1 MAARLPRNFAGGHFR
16 AMKHFFGK
24 FVAFLLLILCLQAA
38 AHDVSVMKLRFQELP
53 DHRYQ
58 LRYIAPPGS
67 AESEAP
73 PVLPERGAWEQEP
86 GIAGGLVTLT
96 FTTVDG
102 GALTEDERINLPWR
116 RDGVLVESFWRSG
129 ETARRFFPAG
139 ANGIEIR
146 IGNMRAGAGSFT
158 ESAKR
163 FLLLGMDHFL
173 SGWDHLLFV
182 VCLLMLARGWRKLLP
197 ALAAF
202 VAAHSSTLALTAVG
216 RPPLPDGFAGAMV
229 ALSIAF
235 LAAGIVR
242 GGEKHIILA
251 AFLFGLPQGIGLG
264 EAVHS
269 LGLPAAELPVAIGFF
284 NAGVEIGLAVLVLPI
299 LAAGWEWRRLR
310 PAGGRSL
317 TPAAAYAIGTLAM
330 FWFIERTV
338 GLFV

>member
-1 MAARLPRNFAGGHFR
+1 MKSLLRKFA
-16 AMKHFFGK
+16 
-24 FVAFLLLILCLQAA
+24 AFLWLILCLPAA

-102 GALTEDERINLPWR
+102 GALTEDERIKLPWR

-146 IGNMRAGAGSFT
+146 IGDMRAGAGSFT

-163 FLLLGMDHFL
+163 FLLLGIEHFL

-182 VCLLMLARGWRKLLP
+182 VCLLMLARGWRKLLS
-197 ALAAF
+197 ALVAF
-202 VAAHSSTLALTAVG
+202 AAAHSLTLALTAIG
-216 RPPLPDGFAGAMV
+216 RPPLAPVFAGAMV

-242 GGEKHIILA
+242 NGETRLVWA

-264 EAVHS
+264 EAVRS
-269 LGLPAAELPVAIGFF
+269 LGLPAGELPIAIGCF
-284 NAGVEIGLAVLVLPI
+284 NVGVEIGLAALVLPM
-299 LAAGWEWRRLR
+299 LAVGWEWRRLR
-310 PAGGRSL
+310 PAEGWKL
-317 TPAAAYAIGTLAM
+317 APATACAIGILAM
-330 FWFIERTV
+330 FWFIQRTV
-338 GLFV
+338 ELFV